1 MTTLFISDLHLH
13 NERPL
18 TTEAFFSFLQTEVKS
33 AETLYI
39 LGDLFDAWIGDDD
52 DRPLVSQVA
61 EALKAVADR
70 GTKIFFQH
78 GNRDFLLGPHY
89 AKRCGMQLLPELFT
103 LEVADERWLLAH
115 GDQFCTQD
123 VAYQKFRHMVRD
135 SNWQKEL
142 LSKTLEERR
151 NIAAQLREK
160 SKEANSIKAEDIMD
174 VTQSEIEKV
183 LLEKKC
189 SKLIHG
195 HTHRPA
201 RHALSIPKLSLPN
214 QQSPERLVLGE
225 WDKTFWFIRQK
236 GKTLELIEQ
245 ALV

>member
-1 MTTLFISDLHLH
+1 MSILFISDLHLS
-13 NERPL
+13 EALDKKRPL
-18 TTEAFFSFLQTEVKS
+18 VTEAFFSFLQTEVRS

-52 DRPLVSQVA
+52 DRPLVTQVA
-61 EALKAVADR
+61 NALKEVADR

-78 GNRDFLLGPHY
+78 GNRDFLLGHAY

-115 GDQFCTQD
+115 GDQFCTMD
-123 VAYQKFRHMVRD
+123 KDYQQFRNMVRNA
-135 SNWQKEL
+135 NWQKEL
-142 LSKTLEERR
+142 LDKTLEERR
-151 NIAAQLREK
+151 RIAAQLREK
-160 SKEANSIKAEDIMD
+160 SKDANSIKAEVIMD
-174 VTQSEIEKV
+174 VTPDEIEKV
-183 LLEKKC
+183 LLDKKC

-201 RHALSIPKLSLPN
+201 RHMITLPGKLSA
-214 QQSPERLVLGE
+214 ERIVLGE
-225 WDKTFWFIRQK
+225 WDKTYWFIRQQ
-236 GKTLELIEQ
+236 GKTLELLER

>member
-1 MTTLFISDLHLH
+1 MSTLFISDLHLS
-13 NERPL
+13 ESRPL
-18 TTEAFFSFLQTEVKS
+18 ITEAFFSFLQNDAKN

-52 DRPLVSQVA
+52 DRSLASQVA
-61 EALKAVADR
+61 SALKALSDR
-70 GTKIFFQH
+70 GTKLFFQH
-78 GNRDFLLGPHY
+78 GNRDFLIGHRY

-115 GDQFCTQD
+115 GDQFCTED
-123 VAYQKFRHMVRD
+123 IAYQQFRSMVR
-135 SNWQKEL
+135 SPQWQKEL

-151 NIAAQLREK
+151 AIATQLREK

-174 VTQSEIEKV
+174 VTPNEIEKI
-183 LLEKKC
+183 LIDKKC

-201 RHALSIPKLSLPN
+201 RHALSLPNLAPQNKLSA
-214 QQSPERLVLGE
+214 ERVVLGE
-225 WDKTFWFIRQK
+225 WHTTYWFIRQK

-245 ALV
+245 GIS

>member
-18 TTEAFFSFLQTEVKS
+18 TTEAFFSFLQTEARS

-52 DRPLVSQVA
+52 DQPLASQVA
-61 EALKAVADR
+61 DALKALSNR

-78 GNRDFLLGPHY
+78 GNRDFLIGHSY

-123 VAYQKFRHMVRD
+123 TAYQQFRAMVR
-135 SNWQKEL
+135 NPQWQKEL

-151 NIAAQLREK
+151 SIAAQLREK

-174 VTQSEIEKV
+174 VTPGEIEKI
-183 LLEKKC
+183 LIEKKC

-201 RHALSIPKLSLPN
+201 RHALSLTNLSPN
-214 QQSPERLVLGE
+214 KMTAERIVLGE
-225 WDKTFWFIRQK
+225 WNTTYWFIRQK

-245 ALV
+245 GLA

>member
-13 NERPL
+13 PQRPL
-18 TTEAFFSFLQTEVKS
+18 VTEAFFSFLQGEVRS
-33 AETLYI
+33 AETLFI

-52 DRPLVSQVA
+52 DQPLAVR
-61 EALKAVADR
+61 VADALQAASRR
-70 GTKIFFQH
+70 GTKLFFQH
-78 GNRDFLLGPHY
+78 GNRDFLIGHHY

-123 VAYQKFRHMVRD
+123 TAYQQFRAMVR
-135 SNWQKEL
+135 NTAWQKEL

-151 NIAAQLREK
+151 GIAAQLREK

-174 VTQSEIEKV
+174 VTPGEIDRI

-201 RHALSIPKLSLPN
+201 RHAVSLSGT
-214 QQSPERLVLGE
+214 SPQKNTHAERIVLGE
-225 WDKTFWFIRQK
+225 WDTTYWFVRQK
-236 GKTLELIEQ
+236 GKALELIEQ
-245 ALV
+245 GLA

>member
-1 MTTLFISDLHLH
+1 MTTLFISDLHLCS
-13 NERPL
+13 ERPL
-18 TTEAFFSFLQTEVKS
+18 TTEAFFSFLQTEARS

-52 DRPLVSQVA
+52 DRPLASQVA
-61 EALKAVADR
+61 DALKAVSHR

-78 GNRDFLLGPHY
+78 GNRDFLIGHHY

-123 VAYQKFRHMVRD
+123 AAYQQFRTLVR
-135 SNWQKEL
+135 NPQWQKEL

-151 NIAAQLREK
+151 GIAAQLREK

-174 VTQSEIEKV
+174 VTPGEIDRI
-183 LLEKKC
+183 LIEKKC

-201 RHALSIPKLSLPN
+201 RHALMLNKVAA
-214 QQSPERLVLGE
+214 ERIVLGE
-225 WDKTFWFIRQK
+225 WNTTYWFIRQK

-245 ALV
+245 GLA